1 MRLCV
6 LCKSDGAIKHA
17 MITEKVK
24 KVKNMIGDGGGSA
37 LHVAYAVETVDIVDT
52 VQTAYSV
59 CHVFFIGVK
68 I

>member
-1 MRLCV
+1 
-6 LCKSDGAIKHA
+6 

-24 KVKNMIGDGGGSA
+24 KVKYMIGDGGGSA

-52 VQTAYSV
+52 VQTAHSV
-59 CHVFFIGVK
+59 CHVFFISVK